1 MPVTNYSYSIV
12 NTNSPVIIYKIKI
25 NTTLSRDRR
34 VFSQKYVN
42 IMIIYRAAN
51 CLFFT
56 LFVIVFNCHFIIAQ

>member
-34 VFSQKYVN
+34 FFSQKYVN

-51 CLFFT
+51 CFCFT